1 MARYTR
7 RRTARRRSTRYAA
20 PARSYARRAPRRRST
35 GRRTGSRSG
44 GTIKLVIQT
53 TSSPV
58 ADAALPLG
66 MKPAPR
72 PKVARF

>member
-1 MARYTR
+1 MARYRRASSAR
-7 RRTARRRSTRYAA
+7 RRTSRYTSRARGASRRSY
-20 PARSYARRAPRRRST
+20 RSRST
-35 GRRTGSRSG
+35 GRRSRSSSG

-53 TSSPV
+53 TASPV
-58 ADAALPLG
+58 GEAQLPLG